1 MPSEAAVRPV
11 VPQARH
17 FGDESA
23 RQGAAHMG
31 MWVFLAS
38 EVMLFT
44 ALFTAYALYRLAYPE
59 VFHLGRTHMDV
70 MLGTLNTYVLVSSS
84 ILVALAIASIRA
96 GSELAACA
104 LLSGAVLLGVAFL
117 SIKGIEYAHHAHDK
131 ALPGA
136 HYAYAKF
143 AIPGANLYF
152 TLYWVMTGIHALHV
166 TVGIG
171 VLAVMAFRTL
181 GGSFSAAYHT
191 PLELGGMYWH
201 LVDVIWLFLWPLL
214 YLV

>member
-1 MPSEAAVRPV
+1 MPPEAAVRPV
-11 VPQARH
+11 VPQAEH
-17 FGDESA
+17 FGDEAA

-59 VFHLGRTHMDV
+59 VFHQGREHMDLV
-70 MLGTLNTYVLVSSS
+70 LGTTNTYALVTSS
-84 ILVALAIASIRA
+84 ILVALAISAIRSGKQLVA
-96 GSELAACA
+96 GA
-104 LLSGAVLLGVAFL
+104 LLVGAVLLGVTFL
-117 SIKGIEYAHHAHDK
+117 CIKGVEYAHHAHDK

-136 HYAYAKF
+136 WYAYEKF
-143 AIPGANLYF
+143 AVPGANLYF
-152 TLYWVMTGIHALHV
+152 TLYWVMTGVHAVHV
-166 TVGIG
+166 TVGIC
-171 VLAVMAFRTL
+171 VLCVMAFRTL
-181 GGSFSAAYHT
+181 GGSFDASYHT

-201 LVDVIWLFLWPLL
+201 LVDIIWLFLWPLL

>member
-1 MPSEAAVRPV
+1 MPSDAPARPV
-11 VPQARH
+11 VPQAGH
-17 FGDESA
+17 FGDEPA

-59 VFHLGRTHMDV
+59 VFRLGRTHMDV
-70 MLGTLNTYVLVSSS
+70 TLGTLNTYVLVSSS
-84 ILVALAIASIRA
+84 ILVALATVAVRRGRDLMA
-96 GSELAACA
+96 GA
-104 LLSGAVLLGVAFL
+104 LLMGAVLLGVCFL
-117 SIKGIEYAHHAHDK
+117 VIKGAEYTHHFHDK

-136 HYAYAKF
+136 HYAFTKF

-152 TLYWVMTGIHALHV
+152 TLYWLMTGIHALHV
-166 TVGIG
+166 VVGMG
-171 VLAVMAFRTL
+171 VLSVMAFRAM
-181 GGSFSAAYHT
+181 GGSFNAAYHT

-201 LVDVIWLFLWPLL
+201 LVDVVWLFLWPLL

>member
-1 MPSEAAVRPV
+1 MPSDGAARPV
-11 VPQARH
+11 VAQARH
-17 FGDESA
+17 FGDEAA

-44 ALFTAYALYRLAYPE
+44 ALFTSYALYRLAYPQ
-59 VFHLGRTHMDV
+59 VFHQGPHHMDV
-70 MLGTLNTYVLVSSS
+70 TLGTLNTYVLVTSSV
-84 ILVALAIASIRA
+84 LVALAIASIRA
-96 GSELAACA
+96 GRELAAGG
-104 LLSGAVLLGVAFL
+104 LLAGAAVLGVAFL
-117 SIKGIEYAHHAHDK
+117 SLKGLEYAHHARDG

-143 AIPGANLYF
+143 AIPGASLYF
-152 TLYWVMTGIHALHV
+152 TLYWVMTGVHAVHV
-166 TVGIG
+166 TVGVG
-171 VLAVMAFRTL
+171 ALSVLAFRTL
-181 GGSFSAAYHT
+181 EGRFSAAYHT

-201 LVDVIWLFLWPLL
+201 LVDLVWLFLWPLL

>member
-1 MPSEAAVRPV
+1 MPSDAAVRPV
-11 VPQARH
+11 VPAARH
-17 FGDESA
+17 FGDEPA

-59 VFHLGRTHMDV
+59 VFHLGRTYMDV
-70 MLGTLNTYVLVSSS
+70 TLGTANTYVLVCSS
-84 ILVALAIASIRA
+84 ILVALAIAAVRSGRDLVASVLLI
-96 GSELAACA
+96 GAA
-104 LLSGAVLLGVAFL
+104 LLGVCFL
-117 SIKGIEYAHHAHDK
+117 SIKGAEYVHHIHDQ

-136 HYAYAKF
+136 HYAFEKF
-143 AIPGANLYF
+143 AIPGASLYF

-166 TVGIG
+166 VVGVG
-171 VLAVMAFRTL
+171 VLSVMAFRAL